1 MLGNNCPLHI
11 CLRWDQMR
19 QILSAICGTVSERK
33 SGNKL
38 KWGEVG
44 KKTTIFPFLCALFPN
59 RLVTSILNPQTSPP
73 SSLSACNSPVRFT
86 SPSLCHFSYP
96 HIPHSSFTIYN
107 IIYIYNIYKYIIIK
121 TIIINKFKKNCALKC
136 HHGTLPY
143 NI

>member
-1 MLGNNCPLHI
+1 MLGSNCPLHI

-59 RLVTSILNPQTSPP
+59 RLVTSILNPHRLLPLSLQLPCSFHLTLTLSHLLSPHP
-73 SSLSACNSPVRFT
+73 SFKLHSSLCIGQLLKSYWCFQNYLHWSASTMQCKD
-86 SPSLCHFSYP
+86 
-96 HIPHSSFTIYN
+96 ID
-107 IIYIYNIYKYIIIK
+107 
-121 TIIINKFKKNCALKC
+121 
-136 HHGTLPY
+136 LPCV
-143 NI
+143 

>member
-1 MLGNNCPLHI
+1 MLGSNCPLHI

-96 HIPHSSFTIYN
+96 HIPHSSFTQASALASTSDPTGVP
-107 IIYIYNIYKYIIIK
+107 K
-121 TIIINKFKKNCALKC
+121 TISTGQHNAVQ
-136 HHGTLPY
+136 GY
-143 NI
+143 